1 MEPRENV
8 MGTKP
13 VFPLLMSMSIPPMI
27 SMLIQSM
34 YNVVDS
40 IFVARISEK
49 ALTAVSLAY
58 PLQNLILA
66 VAVGYG
72 VGINACIAKSLG
84 ARKQEETNR
93 AAAHGI
99 LFTLLH
105 SILFILI
112 GLFLTKPFLGFFT
125 SDPETFSM
133 GCSYTYI
140 VVCLS
145 FGSIF
150 HIYIEKMF
158 QATGNMIMPMILQ
171 AAGALTNIILDP
183 IMIFG

>member
-13 VFPLLMSMSIPPMI
+13 VFPLLMSMSIPPMV
-27 SMLIQSM
+27 SMLIQAM

-72 VGINACIAKSLG
+72 VGINARC
-84 ARKQEETNR
+84 
-93 AAAHGI
+93 
-99 LFTLLH
+99 
-105 SILFILI
+105 
-112 GLFLTKPFLGFFT
+112 
-125 SDPETFSM
+125 
-133 GCSYTYI
+133 
-140 VVCLS
+140 V
-145 FGSIF
+145 
-150 HIYIEKMF
+150 
-158 QATGNMIMPMILQ
+158 
-171 AAGALTNIILDP
+171 
-183 IMIFG
+183 

>member
-13 VFPLLMSMSIPPMI
+13 VFPLLMSMSIPPMV
-27 SMLIQSM
+27 SMLIQAM

-40 IFVARISEK
+40 IFVVRISEK

-84 ARKQEETNR
+84 ARQDKR
-93 AAAHGI
+93 M
-99 LFTLLH
+99 
-105 SILFILI
+105 S
-112 GLFLTKPFLGFFT
+112 K
-125 SDPETFSM
+125 
-133 GCSYTYI
+133 
-140 VVCLS
+140 
-145 FGSIF
+145 
-150 HIYIEKMF
+150 
-158 QATGNMIMPMILQ
+158 
-171 AAGALTNIILDP
+171 
-183 IMIFG
+183 